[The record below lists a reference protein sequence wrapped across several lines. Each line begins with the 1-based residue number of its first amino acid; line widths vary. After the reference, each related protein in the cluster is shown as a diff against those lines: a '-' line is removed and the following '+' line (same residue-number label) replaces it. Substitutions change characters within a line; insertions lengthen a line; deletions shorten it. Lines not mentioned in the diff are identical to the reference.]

1 MLAVA
6 RHPALE
12 LACVVAGSHLVGNEP
27 TVHEVKR
34 DFKIA
39 DIAPMQQSGPS
50 GRFEDAASVGRGIGR
65 FGRAFER
72 LNPAWVVVLGD
83 RIEAFAA
90 AACASIAGIPL
101 AHLHGG
107 DRAEGVADE
116 AMRHA
121 ITKLAH
127 LHLPATPASAER
139 IVRMGERPE
148 TVRVIGSPA
157 VDGLDAIE
165 AMNDEAWRALGAPD
179 TVFLMH
185 PIGRSPEVEEAD
197 AAEVLGTLRASGR
210 RVLALEPNL
219 DAGREGISRAIRESG
234 VASRAHLPRAEFVGL
249 LKRLAGA
256 GGVLV
261 GNSSAGLIEAAVLR
275 AAAVDVGPRQAGRE
289 RPANVV
295 HADDV
300 AGARAALDRA
310 IAIPQAERSAWTH
323 PYGDGRAGERA
334 AAELAAWLPRS
345 GSLVRKRCAY

>member
-1 MLAVA
+1 
-6 RHPALE
+6 
-12 LACVVAGSHLVGNEP
+12 
-27 TVHEVKR
+27 KR
-34 DFKIA
+34 EFRLA
-39 DIAPMQQSGPS
+39 DIVPMQQSGPS
-50 GRFEDAASVGRGIGR
+50 GRFEDAASVGRGVGR
-65 FGRAFER
+65 FGRAFAR

-127 LHLPATPASAER
+127 LHLPATEASAER

-148 TVRVIGSPA
+148 TVRVVGSPA
-157 VDGLDAIE
+157 IDGLSDFAP
-165 AMNDEAWRALGAPD
+165 MGDEAWRALGSPEA
-179 TVFLMH
+179 VFLMH
-185 PIGRSPEVEEAD
+185 PIGRSPEAEEAS
-197 AAEVLGTLRASGR
+197 AAEVFGALRALGL

-234 VASRAHLPRAEFVGL
+234 VTSRTHLPRAEFVGL
-249 LKRLAGA
+249 LKRMAEGGGV

-261 GNSSAGLIEAAVLR
+261 GNSSAGLIEASALR
-275 AAAVDVGPRQAGRE
+275 LPVVDVGPRQAGRE
-289 RPANVV
+289 RPANVT

-300 AGARAALDRA
+300 TSVRGAIERALATPADVRA
-310 IAIPQAERSAWTH
+310 TWSH
-323 PYGDGRAGERA
+323 PYGDGRAGERSA
-334 AAELAAWLPRS
+334 QELAAWLPRA
-345 GSLVRKRCAY
+345 GSLLRKRCAY